1 MLKDAPGVLL
11 ISVLSIFFFVFLDF
25 RKLLP
30 TVIVV
35 TPIILGVIWM
45 LWMMWIADIRL
56 NFFNIIIVPAVL
68 GMSIDNSIHI
78 FHRYKELGPGSL
90 SRVLSSSGLAALLAS
105 LTNASA
111 FVGLLFCTHKGLLS
125 IGELALVGVGTC
137 LLSTLVFF
145 PALLEFFEKIR
156 FNRKRPLQ

>member
-1 MLKDAPGVLL
+1 
-11 ISVLSIFFFVFLDF
+11 
-25 RKLLP
+25 
-30 TVIVV
+30 
-35 TPIILGVIWM
+35 
-45 LWMMWIADIRL
+45 
-56 NFFNIIIVPAVL
+56 
-68 GMSIDNSIHI
+68 MSIDNSIHI